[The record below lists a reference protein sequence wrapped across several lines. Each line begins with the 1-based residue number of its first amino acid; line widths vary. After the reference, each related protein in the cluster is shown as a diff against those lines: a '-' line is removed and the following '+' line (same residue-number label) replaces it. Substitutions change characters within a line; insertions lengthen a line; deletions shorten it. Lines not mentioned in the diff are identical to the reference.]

1 MFSFNF
7 AILELRFSEI
17 LLNNVHF
24 ISRLLSFN
32 CKNATDFTKKLV
44 FYIESK
50 NVNLIC
56 SKSTIGSILYF
67 LSYFFITKV
76 FLDNATQYCYKE
88 GQIQSKVLIV
98 GWYYYFSILCHHQN
112 LQIVVRS
119 LFHYIESLICREK
132 NWIFNTSL

>member
-1 MFSFNF
+1 MKFRPFSVNQ
-7 AILELRFSEI
+7 ILSEI
-17 LLNNVHF
+17 NFKRICNLKKVSNFHF
-24 ISRLLSFN
+24 ALKRFHPF
-32 CKNATDFTKKLV
+32 DFTKKNV
-44 FYIESK
+44 FCIESK

-56 SKSTIGSILYF
+56 SKSTIGTILYF

-76 FLDNATQYCYKE
+76 FLDNATQYCYRARE

-119 LFHYIESLICREK
+119 LFHYIESLI
-132 NWIFNTSL
+132 